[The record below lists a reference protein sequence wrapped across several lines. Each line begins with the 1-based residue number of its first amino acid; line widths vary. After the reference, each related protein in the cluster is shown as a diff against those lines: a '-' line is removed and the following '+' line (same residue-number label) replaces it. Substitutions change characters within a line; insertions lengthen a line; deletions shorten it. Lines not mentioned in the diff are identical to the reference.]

1 LAGNLRVGGLATGM
15 DLEAIVKDL
24 MRIERMRVDKLEQ
37 EKTLHSWRQEA
48 YQEINRALAAF
59 ILETRKELGLT
70 RVSSGGA
77 LLQQSVSSLPWV
89 KKATAADSSVV
100 EVSARADAAAG
111 SYRLVVRELA
121 ANWSAASSDK
131 ISLGEGKSLAE
142 QFGLNDDDVINFTI
156 TTNKGSVTINKSG
169 LSAVQLE
176 ELVREINQSKIGVR
190 AIYDAALDRFFLQT
204 EETGAENT
212 IRIEEN
218 SSLVAGVGFITGAGN
233 LLKLQYLEEGE
244 QKWLADRVQYGGR
257 DALVDFGAA
266 VGLRFS
272 HNQFQI
278 NNINVQI
285 KSLGSTQIIVDTDVE
300 AVYGK
305 ITEFVNRYN
314 ELVDKIN
321 QQLQEKRHPDYPS
334 LTREQKEA
342 MSEREIELW
351 EEKAKSGLLWNDPIL
366 SQILQRVRSGLY
378 EEVQGSSGLYRL
390 TEFGI
395 ETEGYVSG
403 SRGGKLIIKED
414 KLKEAIRE
422 NPGALLELL
431 FSQPDRSLTESAE
444 RRRQTGLVSRIY
456 EDIIQGMKQVISKAG
471 PGNDAPLLRN
481 VDSRMLIDFVAEQ
494 GSISLLDRD
503 LNRLDE
509 RIDRMNE
516 RLIRAEN
523 RYWAQF
529 AALEKAINQ
538 MNAQAM
544 WLSMQLGGWPGR

>member
-1 LAGNLRVGGLATGM
+1 M
-15 DLEAIVKDL
+15 
-24 MRIERMRVDKLEQ
+24 
-37 EKTLHSWRQEA
+37 
-48 YQEINRALAAF
+48 
-59 ILETRKELGLT
+59 
-70 RVSSGGA
+70 
-77 LLQQSVSSLPWV
+77 
-89 KKATAADSSVV
+89 
-100 EVSARADAAAG
+100 
-111 SYRLVVRELA
+111 
-121 ANWSAASSDK
+121 
-131 ISLGEGKSLAE
+131 
-142 QFGLNDDDVINFTI
+142 
-156 TTNKGSVTINKSG
+156 TINKSG

-321 QQLQEKRHPDYPS
+321 QQLQEKRHPDYPP

-342 MSEREIELW
+342 MSEREIEL
-351 EEKAKSGLLWNDPIL
+351 
-366 SQILQRVRSGLY
+366 
-378 EEVQGSSGLYRL
+378 
-390 TEFGI
+390 
-395 ETEGYVSG
+395 
-403 SRGGKLIIKED
+403 
-414 KLKEAIRE
+414 
-422 NPGALLELL
+422 
-431 FSQPDRSLTESAE
+431 
-444 RRRQTGLVSRIY
+444 
-456 EDIIQGMKQVISKAG
+456 
-471 PGNDAPLLRN
+471 
-481 VDSRMLIDFVAEQ
+481 
-494 GSISLLDRD
+494 
-503 LNRLDE
+503 
-509 RIDRMNE
+509 
-516 RLIRAEN
+516 
-523 RYWAQF
+523 
-529 AALEKAINQ
+529 
-538 MNAQAM
+538 
-544 WLSMQLGGWPGR
+544 